1 MTSTSKQEMN
11 KIFED
16 PFKGRAVMVNYC
28 SRQAVVDFPEMKEV
42 YHIVYDSYEPD
53 VTQIA
58 ELVPFSGGV
67 EITIVLGTWCGDS
80 KMQVPRFF
88 RVIDALGI
96 SDQNLTLI
104 CTDGEKKAE
113 NGLLDHLDIVKVPT
127 FIFYLQEKELGRIIE
142 SPQTTLENEMLN
154 ILKK

>member
-16 PFKGRAVMVNYC
+16 PFKGRAVMINYC

-42 YHIVYDSYEPD
+42 YHTVYSSYEPD
-53 VTQIA
+53 VAQIA
-58 ELVPFSGGV
+58 ELVLFSRDI

-80 KMQVPRFF
+80 KIQVPRFF
-88 RVIDALGI
+88 KVIDALGI

-113 NGLLDHLDIVKVPT
+113 NGLLDHLDIVQVPT
-127 FIFYLQEKELGRIIE
+127 FIFYLQEKELGRIVE

>member
-1 MTSTSKQEMN
+1 MTRTSKQEMN

-16 PFKGRAVMVNYC
+16 PFKGRAVMINYC
-28 SRQAVVDFPEMKEV
+28 SRQAIADFPEMKEIYPVV
-42 YHIVYDSYEPD
+42 YGGYEPD
-53 VTQIA
+53 IAQTA
-58 ELVPFSGGV
+58 ELAFFLRGV

-88 RVIDALGI
+88 KVIDAIGI
-96 SDQNLTLI
+96 GDENLTLI

-113 NGLLDHLDIVKVPT
+113 NGLLDHLDIVQVPT

>member
-1 MTSTSKQEMN
+1 MSTKQEIN
-11 KIFED
+11 KISED
-16 PFKGRAVMVNYC
+16 PFKGRTVLINYC
-28 SRQAVVDFPEMKEV
+28 SRQGVTDFPEMKAT
-42 YHIVYDSYEPD
+42 YDVFYSGYEPD
-53 VTQIA
+53 AALLT
-58 ELVPFSGGV
+58 ELAVFSEGV

-80 KMQVPRFF
+80 KIQLPRFF
-88 RVIDALGI
+88 KITDTIGI

-113 NGLLDHLDIVKVPT
+113 NGLLDHLAISQVPT
-127 FIFYLQEKELGRIIE
+127 FIFYRQGEEAGRIVE

>member
-1 MTSTSKQEMN
+1 MSTCKQEMN
-11 KIFED
+11 KIYED
-16 PFKGRAVMVNYC
+16 PSKGRAVLLNYC
-28 SRQAVVDFPEMKEV
+28 SRQAVTDFPEMKEACNV
-42 YHIVYDSYEPD
+42 FYGGYEPD
-53 VTQIA
+53 AALIT
-58 ELVPFSGGV
+58 ELTLFCEDV

-88 RVIDALGI
+88 KITDALGI
-96 SDQNLTLI
+96 TGQHITLI

-113 NGLLDHLDIVKVPT
+113 NGLLDHLEILQVPT
-127 FIFYLQEKELGRIIE
+127 FIFYRQDEEIGRIIE